1 MTISQ
6 VNAALLGC
14 VAIQVYVYVLS
25 FPHDKI
31 VVKALGIFPG
41 LRRKPALTISPVYSV
56 FFLDLLQTGFAT
68 HYAWYEQYYI
78 LFF

>member
-1 MTISQ
+1 M
-6 VNAALLGC
+6 
-14 VAIQVYVYVLS
+14 LS

-41 LRRKPALTISPVYSV
+41 LGSKPILTIWPVYSV

-68 HYAWYEQYYI
+68 HYAWYDQYFY
-78 LFF
+78 FFPEP